1 MASGINCIYIIIFGK
16 FIDLTFKI
24 IAVFTV
30 PVEQDQRFSLAFFY
44 VIVLDVHLDW
54 VCFSKVR

>member
-1 MASGINCIYIIIFGK
+1 MAPGVQRIDVVILGEL
-16 FIDLTFKI
+16 IDLTCKI

-30 PVEQDQRFSLAFFY
+30 PVEQDQWLSLAFFY